1 MGFFYLKGMVEDL
14 IDDLND
20 DFSFKKA
27 LSNENEIRINRFQFT
42 FSFEVEMLIS

>member
-1 MGFFYLKGMVEDL
+1 MGFFIKGMKEDL

-20 DFSFKKA
+20 DISFKKA

-42 FSFEVEMLIS
+42 YSFEVEIVIS